1 MYMTRVPKCQI
12 LQFSHSLLTCAVL
25 QTLKEQVL
33 GLELVPPVRA
43 DDEDEVVEDVAQAAE
58 DEERLAAVAVRPR
71 AGEER
76 VHHGGQGLQG
86 GNSVGTIFGSS
97 LKGCEITLKA
107 LALDG
112 LQNKLWLQYLTTLV
126 L

>member
-1 MYMTRVPKCQI
+1 MKSNVERIKAFPSI
-12 LQFSHSLLTCAVL
+12 PSLE
-25 QTLKEQVL
+25 EQVL

-71 AGEER
+71 AGEES

-107 LALDG
+107 LALDC